1 MVSEHC
7 VACRFETLDMD
18 RNRFNHRIENLFLF
32 NVLKTKTFHFSF
44 LVLSS
49 TINLLENSYLILDD
63 LPPCIHEDMFG
74 DDQE

>member
-1 MVSEHC
+1 MVSERC

-32 NVLKTKTFHFSF
+32 NVLKTKTFHFIF

-63 LPPCIHEDMFG
+63 LPLCIHEDIFG